1 MRTVGR
7 RCDPPIQAC
16 ASADALQ
23 RGLAIVDAAATFGWT
38 PSTGQR
44 KGVYPGMIRER
55 RRLLLGAA
63 AALAGCG
70 FQLRQTPPLPMR
82 SIALVGFGRASP
94 LAVALKGELER
105 AGVSVRDNPAQAE
118 TVFDALGDAR
128 EKTVAASTAA
138 GQVREVQL
146 RVRLRFRVASPAG
159 RLLLPPSDLLLTRD
173 MSYNETAALAKQQEE
188 LLLYRAM
195 EDDIVAQVLRR
206 LSVIQL
212 G

>member
-1 MRTVGR
+1 MQR
-7 RCDPPIQAC
+7 RA
-16 ASADALQ
+16 AL
-23 RGLAIVDAAATFGWT
+23 I
-38 PSTGQR
+38 ST
-44 KGVYPGMIRER
+44 
-55 RRLLLGAA
+55 

-82 SIALVGFGRASP
+82 SIALVGFGKTSA
-94 LAVALKGELER
+94 LAVALKSELER
-105 AGVSVRDNPAQAE
+105 AGVALRDNPAQAE

-146 RVRLRFRVASPAG
+146 RVRLRFRVATPAG
-159 RLLLPPSDLLLTRD
+159 ELLLPTSDLLLTRD

-206 LSVIQL
+206 LSSIKMSA
-212 G
+212 

>member
-1 MRTVGR
+1 MHR
-7 RCDPPIQAC
+7 RA
-16 ASADALQ
+16 AL
-23 RGLAIVDAAATFGWT
+23 
-38 PSTGQR
+38 
-44 KGVYPGMIRER
+44 M
-55 RRLLLGAA
+55 AA

-70 FQLRQTPPLPMR
+70 FQLRQTPTLPMR
-82 SIALVGFGRASP
+82 SIALVGFSKTSA
-94 LAVALKGELER
+94 LAATLKHELER
-105 AGVSVRDNPAQAE
+105 AGVALRDNPAQAE
-118 TVFDALGDAR
+118 AVFDALGDAR

-159 RLLLPPSDLLLTRD
+159 QLLLPASDLLLTRD

-206 LSVIQL
+206 LASVKL
-212 G
+212 GA